1 METIK
6 RNISGILIA
15 LLACAILSGCSGL
28 SKVKDIKVTSCGLE
42 SYSLKGLRSIDA
54 VLAVGIDNPTF
65 AFKVM
70 DVSGVVKYN
79 GEDFATYTADT
90 VSVDKKCSK
99 VYDMPCTATLNDG
112 ISLMKLMQIVKKG
125 NLEGFTTD
133 VTVTVKLKSGAGKTF
148 RFKNIDLKK
157 MTE

>member
-1 METIK
+1 MRTFKSIF
-6 RNISGILIA
+6 IGFFVAFMASA
-15 LLACAILSGCSGL
+15 VLSGCSGL

-70 DVSGVVKYN
+70 DVSGTVKYN

-90 VSVDKKCSK
+90 ISVDKKCSK
-99 VYDMPCTATLNDG
+99 VYDLPCTATLSDG
-112 ISLMKLMQIVKKG
+112 VSLKRMMQIVKKG
-125 NLEGFTTD
+125 SLEGFTTD
-133 VTVTVKLKSGAGKTF
+133 VTATVKLKSGAGTTL
-148 RFKNIDLKK
+148 RFKDIDLNK

>member
-6 RNISGILIA
+6 KKYLGILIV

-42 SYSLKGLRSIDA
+42 SYSLKGLRSVDA

-70 DVSGVVKYN
+70 NVSGTVKYK

-90 VSVDKKCSK
+90 MSVDKKCSK
-99 VYDMPCTATLNDG
+99 VYDVPCTATLNDG
-112 ISLMKLMQIVKKG
+112 VSLMKLMQIAKKG
-125 NLEGFTTD
+125 SLEGFTTD
-133 VTVTVKLKSGAGKTF
+133 VTATVKLKSGAGTTLK
-148 RFKNIDLKK
+148 FKN
-157 MTE
+157 MTLTK